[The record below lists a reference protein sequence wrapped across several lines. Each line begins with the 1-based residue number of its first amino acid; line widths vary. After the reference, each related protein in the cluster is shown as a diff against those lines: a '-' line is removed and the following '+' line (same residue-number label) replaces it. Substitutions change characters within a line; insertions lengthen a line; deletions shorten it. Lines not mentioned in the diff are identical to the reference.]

1 MLLAG
6 GDYDGDDVII
16 VAHEPIVR
24 ALRVSQEQWSCDP
37 MMHYN
42 HDLILEMQQQFG
54 AKGQPI
60 LTSAGEGPVEAIVYA
75 HSQSSRCSILKGQL
89 GNMWTRIP
97 LRWAN
102 ERGRALALHALDALL
117 QFFKESELF
126 SVARNSAWH
135 CSLFGAALNAWRRR
149 LRHRCSEREQYVRKR
164 VTRPPRAFSQSGY
177 G

>member
-6 GDYDGDDVII
+6 GGYDGDDVIS
-16 VAHEPIVR
+16 VAHEPTVR
-24 ALRVSQEQWSCDP
+24 ALRASQEQWSCDP

-42 HDLILEMQQQFG
+42 HDIILEMQQQFG

-126 SVARNSAWH
+126 SVPRNSAWH
-135 CSLFGAALNAWRRR
+135 CSKIGAALNAWRRR

>member
-1 MLLAG
+1 M
-6 GDYDGDDVII
+6 
-16 VAHEPIVR
+16 
-24 ALRVSQEQWSCDP
+24 
-37 MMHYN
+37 
-42 HDLILEMQQQFG
+42 
-54 AKGQPI
+54 
-60 LTSAGEGPVEAIVYA
+60 GEGPVEAIVYA

-135 CSLFGAALNAWRRR
+135 CSLFGAALNAWRRC
-149 LRHRCSEREQYVRKR
+149 LRHRGKRKLLSARTIRPKTCHRRSLSLEPKWLRMMMMVMMMMMMMMIMMMLLMMMQMMMMIICVSHVTSGRPCHMLPRGAR
-164 VTRPPRAFSQSGY
+164 VTC
-177 G
+177 